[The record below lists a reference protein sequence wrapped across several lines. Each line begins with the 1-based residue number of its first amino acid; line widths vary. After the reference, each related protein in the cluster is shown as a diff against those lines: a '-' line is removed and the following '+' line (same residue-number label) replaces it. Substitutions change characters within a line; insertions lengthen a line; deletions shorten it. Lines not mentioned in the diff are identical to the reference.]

1 MSKIYRN
8 QRKKIPLAKE
18 RTLGTSTRVRTDE
31 KMETHQDSEGGD
43 LPGSSVVKTLPPS
56 ARGVGLTLGQGP
68 KITHAFQSKKQNIK
82 QKQYCN
88 KFNKAFK
95 NETHTK
101 VLKKQDALP
110 LIS

>member
-1 MSKIYRN
+1 
-8 QRKKIPLAKE
+8 
-18 RTLGTSTRVRTDE
+18 
-31 KMETHQDSEGGD
+31 METHQDSEGGD

-56 ARGVGLTLGQGP
+56 AGGVGLTLGQGP

-101 VLKKQDALP
+101 VLKNRMHFLDLLNMVP
-110 LIS
+110 LTHLLSIF